1 MRMKIFLR
9 ILVGSF
15 LLATSA
21 INAQQQTRA
30 PFAILDE
37 QVRNQPGGWN
47 GDKSKLSTVFAAE
60 RQRLGSAFESDLM
73 KYIADD
79 PERHYW
85 ISSFIED
92 SSYLHGNKPLPYLS
106 MLIIEEGLTLLR
118 DKTDD
123 DSVGLSLSFNVIGA
137 VLAQK
142 LGLNTLAISHKNE
155 AERRLAENEDW
166 GGYFPAMSE
175 EEIKLYDNLPS
186 SIKRVLSLRATVLN
200 APDKPKTR
208 VSGGV
213 LNDRAINLP
222 LPSYPRVDASGEVM
236 VSVVYDEN
244 GKVIWARAMSG
255 PTLLQK
261 PAEDAARKATFPP
274 FKLEGK
280 LEKVSGVLIY
290 RFVR

>member
-21 INAQQQTRA
+21 VNAQQQTRA

-106 MLIIEEGLTLLR
+106 MLIIEEGLTL
-118 DKTDD
+118 
-123 DSVGLSLSFNVIGA
+123 
-137 VLAQK
+137 
-142 LGLNTLAISHKNE
+142 
-155 AERRLAENEDW
+155 
-166 GGYFPAMSE
+166 
-175 EEIKLYDNLPS
+175 
-186 SIKRVLSLRATVLN
+186 
-200 APDKPKTR
+200 
-208 VSGGV
+208 
-213 LNDRAINLP
+213 
-222 LPSYPRVDASGEVM
+222 
-236 VSVVYDEN
+236 
-244 GKVIWARAMSG
+244 
-255 PTLLQK
+255 
-261 PAEDAARKATFPP
+261 
-274 FKLEGK
+274 
-280 LEKVSGVLIY
+280 
-290 RFVR
+290 

>member
-1 MRMKIFLR
+1 MKIFLGR
-9 ILVGSF
+9 LVGLF
-15 LLATSA
+15 LLATSVVH
-21 INAQQQTRA
+21 AQPQTRA

-37 QVRNQPGGWN
+37 QVRSQPAGWN

-60 RQRLGSAFESDLM
+60 RLRLGRDFESALM
-73 KYIADD
+73 KYIANDA
-79 PERHYW
+79 EKHYW
-85 ISSFIED
+85 ISAFLEYSD
-92 SSYLHGNKPLPYLS
+92 YLHGNKSLPHLS
-106 MLIIEEGLTLLR
+106 MLIIEEGLALLR

-123 DSVGLSLSFNVIGA
+123 DSVGLSLSFNVVGA
-137 VLAQK
+137 VLAEK
-142 LGLNTLAISHKNE
+142 LGLNTLAISHKND
-155 AERRLAENEDW
+155 AERRLAENADW
-166 GGYFPAMSE
+166 GAFFPAMSE
-175 EEIKLYDNLPS
+175 EERRLYDGLPS
-186 SIKRVLSLRATVLN
+186 AIKRVSTSLPGGDAADR
-200 APDKPKTR
+200 PKTR

-213 LNDRAINLP
+213 LNSRAINLP
-222 LPSYPRVDASGEVM
+222 LPSYPSADASGEVV
-236 VSVVYDEN
+236 VSIVYDET

>member
-1 MRMKIFLR
+1 MKIFLR

-21 INAQQQTRA
+21 VDAQQQTRA
-30 PFAILDE
+30 PFANLDE
-37 QVRNQPGGWN
+37 QIRTQPGGWN

-60 RQRLGSAFESDLM
+60 RQRLGSEFESALM
-73 KYIADD
+73 KYIVNDA
-79 PERHYW
+79 EKHYW
-85 ISSFIED
+85 ISLFLED

-106 MLIIEEGLTLLR
+106 MLIIEQGLTLLR

-123 DSVGLSLSFNVIGA
+123 DSVGLSLSLNVFGS

-142 LGLNTLAISHKNE
+142 LSLNTLAISHKNE
-155 AERRLAENEDW
+155 AERRLAENAEW

-175 EEIKLYDNLPS
+175 EEIKLYDGLPS
-186 SIKRVLSLRATVLN
+186 AIKRVRSLLPVGEAD
-200 APDKPKTR
+200 PDRPKTR

-213 LNDRAINLP
+213 LNGRAINLP

-236 VSVVYDEN
+236 VSVVYDET

-261 PAEDAARKATFPP
+261 P
-274 FKLEGK
+274 G
-280 LEKVSGVLIY
+280 
-290 RFVR
+290 